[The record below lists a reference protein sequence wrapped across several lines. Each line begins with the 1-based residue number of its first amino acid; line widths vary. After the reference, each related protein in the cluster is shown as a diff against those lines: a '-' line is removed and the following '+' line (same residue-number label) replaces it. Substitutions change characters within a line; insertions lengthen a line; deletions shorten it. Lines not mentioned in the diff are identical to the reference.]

1 MSSLFLLDL
10 VLQFSS
16 SSLCDALAARNRLY
30 NTGGFFLVAWLYHYL
45 PFFTMSRQLFL
56 HHYLPAH
63 VLSCLVVGVV
73 FHFLF
78 CGDTLNYPV
87 SIAGITTRRRPR
99 QKAHV
104 GKGMYIALTVV
115 VGLLLANFA
124 FLKPLTYGTPGLTA
138 DQVNQRRILSSWTL
152 VSFTFTVPVLH
163 FDESRVLTRDLVHPR
178 TALCK
183 VMHFC
188 FG

>member
-1 MSSLFLLDL
+1 MLPFE
-10 VLQFSS
+10 
-16 SSLCDALAARNRLY
+16 AARNRLY

-87 SIAGITTRRRPR
+87 SIAGITTRRRPI

-104 GKGMYIALTVV
+104 GKRMYIALTVV
-115 VGLLLANFA
+115 IGLLLANFV

-138 DQVNQRRILSSWTL
+138 DQVNQRRVLSSWTL
-152 VSFTFTVPVLH
+152 VSSSPSPFFFPLYR
-163 FDESRVLTRDLVHPR
+163 FESLIEISTDDHRFLLVVQHY
-178 TALCK
+178 AK
-183 VMHFC
+183 
-188 FG
+188 